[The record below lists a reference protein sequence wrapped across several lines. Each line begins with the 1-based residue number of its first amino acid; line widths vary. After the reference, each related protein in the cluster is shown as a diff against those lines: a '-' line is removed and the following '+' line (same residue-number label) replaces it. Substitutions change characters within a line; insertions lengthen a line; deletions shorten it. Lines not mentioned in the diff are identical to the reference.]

1 MMRDEAGFESNEKI
15 TGREPVQRKDK
26 PAEQMY
32 DREVPITGVPGHTL
46 LHDWLDGEVDAMRA
60 SEVEGK
66 SKIEL
71 WTRIN
76 AESEMLRRRVTPV
89 HVQQKIMASLP
100 DTPGTASN
108 WWKQQVTMT
117 PVSAIAIGVA
127 LLAVGALIIQ
137 ALRKTNGDDKKIARL
152 LASRAF
158 FLLFSRR
165 RNLLPAW
172 TLQRCENSAPYTLY
186 CLCTVSLYCIVE

>member
-1 MMRDEAGFESNEKI
+1 MMLDDAGFDRNDKI
-15 TGREPVQRKDK
+15 SGREPIKRQEK

-32 DREVPITGVPGHTL
+32 DREVPLNGISGHTM

-66 SKIEL
+66 SKVEL

-89 HVQQKIMASLP
+89 HVQQRIMASLP

-108 WWKQQVTMT
+108 WWKQQVSIT

-137 ALRKTNGDDKKIARL
+137 MVR
-152 LASRAF
+152 
-158 FLLFSRR
+158 
-165 RNLLPAW
+165 
-172 TLQRCENSAPYTLY
+172 
-186 CLCTVSLYCIVE
+186 